1 MIKLRR
7 LSTVIVGCLLI
18 VLLASLALN
27 YVLYK
32 QGEEYYLQLN
42 AMRLDPLGLN
52 DYQGIVQSKSGLPL
66 VVFFGD
72 SRAASWLPPDLREF
86 EFVNRGIGSQTSIQ
100 VLARFD
106 YDVKPLNPNII
117 IVQAGINDLKTI
129 PLFPDRKKTI
139 VTNCKENVRQIVER
153 STKSGATVIVTTI
166 FPVAQVPIWRKPFW
180 SDDVAIAVDEVNVF
194 IRSLAGSKVI
204 VFDTYAVL
212 ASDKGITRPE
222 YSQDLLHLTNLG
234 YQRLNAEL
242 TPILLRLK

>member
-1 MIKLRR
+1 M
-7 LSTVIVGCLLI
+7 
-18 VLLASLALN
+18 
-27 YVLYK
+27 
-32 QGEEYYLQLN
+32 
-42 AMRLDPLGLN
+42 
-52 DYQGIVQSKSGLPL
+52 PL

-72 SRAASWLPPDLREF
+72 SRAVSWLAPDLREF

-153 STKSGATVIVTTI
+153 STKSGATVILTTI

-204 VFDTYAVL
+204 VFDAYAVL
-212 ASDKGITRPE
+212 ANDKGITRAE